1 MKVRIKRLDPSVP
14 LPRYQTPHSAGF
26 DIAASEDVRVAP
38 GEVRLIPTGLV
49 AEAPEG
55 YFLALFI
62 RSSAPIKKGLTLAN
76 GVGVVDRDYSGPSD
90 QILIEVLNFTD
101 SAVEVR
107 KGERIAQGMFLR
119 VDQVEWEE
127 VDEVRVPSR
136 GGFGSTGR

>member
-119 VDQVEWEE
+119 VDRVEWEE

>member
-26 DIAASEDVRVAP
+26 DIAASEDVQVAP
-38 GEVRLIPTGLV
+38 GEVKLIPTGLI

-55 YFLALFI
+55 FFLALFI

-76 GVGVVDRDYSGPSD
+76 GVGVVDRDYSGPAD

-101 SAVEVR
+101 KTVDVR
-107 KGERIAQGMFLR
+107 KGERIAQGLFLR

-136 GGFGSTGR
+136 GGFGSTGQ